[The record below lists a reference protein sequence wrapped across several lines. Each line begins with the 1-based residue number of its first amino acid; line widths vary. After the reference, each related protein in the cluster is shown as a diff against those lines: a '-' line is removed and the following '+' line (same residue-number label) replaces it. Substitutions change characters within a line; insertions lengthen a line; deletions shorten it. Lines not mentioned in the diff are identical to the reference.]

1 MTTRLQAIQADRMVY
16 AGALLFCVKSLNKLG
31 LSLNIGIQISGTGFT
46 SKVDY
51 IFTKDGETR
60 ALVEVNSPGV
70 FKSLI
75 QNLLTIHDAF
85 ELKIQTGATTTAE
98 NVINKVCLSYPHPW
112 ARIYFSNPFYSCVC
126 TWALI
131 KQNGGYLHLMTNG
144 YFFDFTRRQTS
155 SSHTSHS
162 PL

>member
-1 MTTRLQAIQADRMVY
+1 MYSQSILTNI
-16 AGALLFCVKSLNKLG
+16 G
-31 LSLNIGIQISGTGFT
+31 LSLDIDPQRSAPGFV
-46 SKVDY
+46 SNVDY

-60 ALVEVNSPGV
+60 AVVEVNSPGV

-85 ELKIQTGATTTAE
+85 ELKIQAGATTTAE

-131 KQNGGYLHLMTNG
+131 KQNGVYLHLMING

-162 PL
+162 PLLKISQTTPDHFEPSWVCF

>member
-1 MTTRLQAIQADRMVY
+1 MYCTNVLI
-16 AGALLFCVKSLNKLG
+16 SLG
-31 LSLNIGIQISGTGFT
+31 LSFDVLSHRSAPGFV
-46 SKVDY
+46 SNADY

-60 ALVEVNSPGV
+60 AVVEVNSPGV

-85 ELKIQTGATTTAE
+85 ELKMQTGATTTAE
-98 NVINKVCLSYPHPW
+98 NVINKVCPSYPHPW
-112 ARIYFSNPFYSCVC
+112 IRIYFSNPFYSCVC

-131 KQNGGYLHLMTNG
+131 KQNGVYLHLMING

-162 PL
+162 PLLKNSQTTPDHLEPSWVCF